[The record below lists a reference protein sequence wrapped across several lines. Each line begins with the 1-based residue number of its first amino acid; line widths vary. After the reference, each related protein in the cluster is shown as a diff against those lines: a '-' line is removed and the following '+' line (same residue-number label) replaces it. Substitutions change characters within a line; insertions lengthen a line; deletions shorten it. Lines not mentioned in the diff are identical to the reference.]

1 MPHYDIKLYNPLI
14 ANSTLNIYYFRFN
27 IFKKRTFKRL
37 FEKKGTFSENIG
49 ECVCGGEGGEGR
61 GGRGEGGGGGGREEG
76 EGRGRR
82 GRRERGEGCEG
93 SGARQQNRGKSAFK
107 LCDVLESP
115 NDFRFKNE
123 HNDLGEIDDQ
133 IIDYNSRIS
142 SVSEW

>member
-49 ECVCGGEGGEGR
+49 ECVCGGEG
-61 GGRGEGGGGGGREEG
+61 
-76 EGRGRR
+76 RGRR

-107 LCDVLESP
+107 LCDVLESL

-123 HNDLGEIDDQ
+123 HNNLGEIDDQ

-142 SVSEW
+142 SVSER